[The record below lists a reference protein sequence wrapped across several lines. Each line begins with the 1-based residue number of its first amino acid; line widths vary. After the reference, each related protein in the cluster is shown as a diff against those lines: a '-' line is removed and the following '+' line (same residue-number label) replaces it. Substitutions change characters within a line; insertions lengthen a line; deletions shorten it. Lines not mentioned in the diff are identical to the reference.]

1 MDVNARMVKVNV
13 TLIALLLL
21 FVAVV
26 AIRAATDSD
35 TEWTYDE
42 VFESAGTGHLSDVTA
57 TAGDD
62 IWVAGNATR
71 AVSRAGDDA
80 ADDGFLLHYDGTDW
94 QRRPL
99 PSTFGDSVYE
109 ARFDA
114 VDSGGFL
121 LTASLK
127 NLNAPRMARWDGT
140 RWTALPEL
148 PDGHRATDVRAFA
161 ADDIWVLG
169 DEGTAHH
176 WNGTRWAVRRLPVTA
191 VALDGVASDDLWAVG
206 HQNVD
211 EDSKRGP
218 ELTQPAAAHWDG
230 RTWKPVRMPDYHFPA
245 PSPSEAQA
253 LLTDV
258 VSREKDDV
266 RVYGAHTYN
275 HGEQYPEPPDAD
287 IRLRW
292 NGARWT
298 KLPNAEGPCADRG
311 SSIRDG
317 EGGKVISAGHYL
329 SADGDCRGIARPELP
344 RTKGIKSN
352 SKQSLRLDAIT
363 AVPGTDKILGIG
375 SVAVSQGSNSLS
387 RSVIVSLKR

>member
-1 MDVNARMVKVNV
+1 MNVNARMIKVNI

-26 AIRAATDSD
+26 AIRAASDSD
-35 TEWTYDE
+35 TRWTYDK
-42 VFESAGTGHLSDVTA
+42 VFDAAGAGHLSDVTA

-71 AVSRAGDDA
+71 GVSVSGDDA
-80 ADDGFLLHYDGTDW
+80 ADDGFLLHYDGENW
-94 QRRPL
+94 QRRPM
-99 PSTFGDSVYE
+99 PSAFGDSVYE

-127 NLNAPRMARWDGT
+127 NLNAPRTAHWNGT

-148 PDGHRATDVRAFA
+148 PDGRRATDVRAFA
-161 ADDIWVLG
+161 ADDIWILG
-169 DEGTAHH
+169 GEGTAHH
-176 WNGTRWAVRRLPVTA
+176 WNGTRWTVTPLPVTA
-191 VALDGVASDDLWAVG
+191 VALDGVAPDDLWAVG

-211 EDSKRGP
+211 ETSTRGP

-230 RTWKPVRMPDYHFPA
+230 RAWKPVRMPDYHFPA
-245 PSPSEAQA
+245 PSPPEAQA

-258 VSREKDDV
+258 VARAGDDV
-266 RVYGAHTYN
+266 RVYGEHTFN
-275 HGEQYPEPPDAD
+275 HGEQHPEPADAD

-292 NGARWT
+292 DGIRWR
-298 KLPNAEGPCADRG
+298 KLPDAEGPCADRG
-311 SSIRDG
+311 RAIRDG
-317 EGGKVISAGHYL
+317 ARGKVFGAGHYL
-329 SADGDCRGIARPELP
+329 TADGDCTGIARADLP
-344 RTKGIKSN
+344 STDGIRSN
-352 SKQSLRLDAIT
+352 SEQSLRLDAIT

-375 SVAVSQGSNSLS
+375 SVAVSQGSDSLS